1 MSHRSKEEKGY
12 SRSELEDYVDEY
24 YYQLKKG
31 SVKVKNSDSTYRCP
45 FCDGKRRHDYRLKE
59 LSRHAYDIGR
69 DSKGLKEKSK
79 HLALERYIDRY
90 LYVKSR
96 LESAPKI
103 ESPKHSQ
110 RRTQV
115 VAVVGSSQI
124 REKSIHSEP
133 QAHSQLL
140 PSFFPAPTLPTLK
153 AQPTTGSKADS
164 TLPTQE
170 DDQWFVWP
178 PMGILANVRTEL
190 KDGRHVGESGSKLK
204 TDLASKGFNPLRV
217 HPLWTY
223 RGHSGF
229 AIVEFEKS
237 WEGFH
242 NAKSFDKSFEVDH
255 RGKGD
260 YNVTRNR
267 GVNLY
272 GWVARDDDYNLR
284 STVGDYLRKN
294 GDLKT
299 VSAQQEEEHT
309 KNSKLVTT
317 LTSTLVIKNSHLK
330 EMERKCRTTDDAL
343 NKLEAEKE
351 DILKACNEK
360 REKMQ
365 KIAHDQLAKI
375 CLDHKKTA
383 LELEAKKKELEDREK
398 QLQQRRAQNDS
409 ERRKIYHERKMNEM
423 ATLEQK
429 KADEKML
436 RLAEE
441 QKREKEKLN
450 KRIIELEKQLDAKQV
465 LELEIERMRGALKVM
480 NHMDEDEDLEARK
493 KMTEIKEKLQEK
505 EEEYTDVEE
514 LYKTLIVMERRNND
528 EVQEARKAVI
538 NELRGSSSRAS
549 IGVKI
554 MGDLDEKPFQTAT
567 KKKYS
572 EEEADVKAVELCSL
586 WQEHLRDP
594 SWHPFRIIT
603 DKEGKT
609 KEIINEEDDKLK
621 ALKNELGDEVYEKV
635 TTAMM
640 ELNEYNASGRYTIPE
655 LWNFKEGRKAL
666 LEEGVVFLL
675 NKWKLLRKRKR

>member
-1 MSHRSKEEKGY
+1 MDTPFLSKSLAFLRRLVFNSPRRRFRWFSLSKSVDGVSSPVAYLRAAMSHRSKEEKGY
-12 SRSELEDYVDEY
+12 SRSELEDYVDAY

-79 HLALERYIDRY
+79 HLALE
-90 LYVKSR
+90 
-96 LESAPKI
+96 
-103 ESPKHSQ
+103 SPLP
-110 RRTQV
+110 
-115 VAVVGSSQI
+115 ASS
-124 REKSIHSEP
+124 
-133 QAHSQLL
+133 
-140 PSFFPAPTLPTLK
+140 SFFPAPTLPTPK
-153 AQPTTGSKADS
+153 AQPTTGSKAGS
-164 TLPTQE
+164 TLATQE

-178 PMGILANVRTEL
+178 PMGILANVKTEL

-204 TDLASKGFNPLRV
+204 TDLASKGFNPLRGS
-217 HPLWTY
+217 L
-223 RGHSGF
+223 RF

-260 YNVTRNR
+260 YNVMRNR
-267 GVNLY
+267 GDNLY

-284 STVGDYLRKN
+284 STVGDYLHKN

-343 NKLEAEKE
+343 NKVEAEKE

-375 CLDHKKTA
+375 CLDHKKTG
-383 LELEAKKKELEDREK
+383 LELEATKKELEDREK
-398 QLQQRRAQNDS
+398 QLQQRRAQNDNG
-409 ERRKIYHERKMNEM
+409 YLG
-423 ATLEQK
+423 AK

-436 RLAEE
+436 QLAEE
-441 QKREKEKLN
+441 QKREKEKLH

-528 EVQEARKAVI
+528 EVQEARKEVI
-538 NELRGSSSRAS
+538 KELRGSSSRAS

-572 EEEADVKAVELCSL
+572 GEEADVKAVELCSL

-594 SWHPFRIIT
+594 SWYPFRIIT

-635 TTAMM
+635 TTAMK

-655 LWNFKEGRKAL
+655 LWNFKEGRKAS

>member
-1 MSHRSKEEKGY
+1 
-12 SRSELEDYVDEY
+12 
-24 YYQLKKG
+24 
-31 SVKVKNSDSTYRCP
+31 
-45 FCDGKRRHDYRLKE
+45 
-59 LSRHAYDIGR
+59 
-69 DSKGLKEKSK
+69 
-79 HLALERYIDRY
+79 
-90 LYVKSR
+90 
-96 LESAPKI
+96 
-103 ESPKHSQ
+103 
-110 RRTQV
+110 
-115 VAVVGSSQI
+115 
-124 REKSIHSEP
+124 
-133 QAHSQLL
+133 
-140 PSFFPAPTLPTLK
+140 
-153 AQPTTGSKADS
+153 
-164 TLPTQE
+164 
-170 DDQWFVWP
+170 
-178 PMGILANVRTEL
+178 
-190 KDGRHVGESGSKLK
+190 
-204 TDLASKGFNPLRV
+204 
-217 HPLWTY
+217 
-223 RGHSGF
+223 
-229 AIVEFEKS
+229 
-237 WEGFH
+237 
-242 NAKSFDKSFEVDH
+242 
-255 RGKGD
+255 
-260 YNVTRNR
+260 
-267 GVNLY
+267 
-272 GWVARDDDYNLR
+272 
-284 STVGDYLRKN
+284 
-294 GDLKT
+294 
-299 VSAQQEEEHT
+299 
-309 KNSKLVTT
+309 
-317 LTSTLVIKNSHLK
+317 
-330 EMERKCRTTDDAL
+330 MERKCRTTDDAL

-375 CLDHKKTA
+375 CLDHKQTA

-609 KEIINEEDDKLK
+609 KLK
-621 ALKNELGDEVYEKV
+621 KWACHCPRKYEHLSIEKV